1 MEARP
6 AFHAIFLAF
15 APYST
20 YDVPE
25 EPWQVPLEAEFPKMA
40 DDIWNL
46 ALPLDDMPDWQ
57 NKSKGNPTVPF
68 LNAIKTKHP
77 NLTRWVANVFQHIMF
92 AGTSTPGRGAQKR
105 QKEKAAKGKGKGKD
119 KGHDK
124 GKGKGNDKGQCK
136 DKGKGKDKGK
146 VKREGK
152 GKATTTFQ

>member
-1 MEARP
+1 MP
-6 AFHAIFLAF
+6 NYCLAF
-15 APYST
+15 VPYAT

-25 EPWQVPLEAEFPKMA
+25 EPWPVPAVAEMA

-46 ALPLDDMPDWQ
+46 ALPLDVMPDWQ

-77 NLTRWVANVFQHIMF
+77 NPTRWVANVFQHIMF

-105 QKEKAAKGKGKGKD
+105 QKEKMAAKGKGKGKGKD

-124 GKGKGNDKGQCK
+124 GKGKGNDKGKGKDKGKGQCK

-146 VKREGK
+146 VKR
-152 GKATTTFQ
+152 